1 MFLYKN
7 KFYTLYKQ
15 NLNKFKIVLFIF
27 LLYNKVIKIRKKYMD
42 NDQIWKAVLGELEM
56 GISRVNFITWFKN
69 TFIYS
74 IEDDRVIIS
83 VPNDFTKRWLEQ
95 KYYKSIK
102 ISIEKIIN
110 KKISEIE
117 YQINLKKEEVE
128 KKEEKNNCINEKV
141 LTKNSSSITINS
153 NEAKINVSCF
163 GLNAKY
169 SFGTFI
175 VGKSTELAYA
185 ACQAIVNNPGRA
197 YNPLFIYG
205 GVGLGKTHL
214 LQAIGNELVK
224 TGKKVL
230 YTTSEQFTNNYID
243 SIRSGKAK
251 EFKNLYRNVD
261 LLLVDDV
268 QFMGGKDG
276 TQEEFFHTFNEL
288 QQGDK
293 QIVLSSDR
301 PPKAIPAIEKRLISR
316 FESGMVVD
324 VGRPDIET
332 KIAILEKKAKE
343 KNYIIEEEI
352 LNYIANS
359 IQNNIRELEGALNK
373 IVAYYEFHNIKPTLK
388 IVKSILNDLTN
399 NNQIKPIAPKDVLEI
414 VAQFYNITLKE
425 LIGGKRKKEL
435 VVPRQ
440 IAMYI
445 IREELKTSYPSI
457 GEEFGGRDH
466 TTAIHA
472 YNKINKDKEEN
483 EKLNQDI
490 QSIKQLLYGS
500 F

>member
-1 MFLYKN
+1 M
-7 KFYTLYKQ
+7 T
-15 NLNKFKIVLFIF
+15 
-27 LLYNKVIKIRKKYMD
+27 
-42 NDQIWKAVLGELEM
+42 NDQIWQAVLGELEI

-69 TFIYS
+69 TFIHS
-74 IEDDRVIIS
+74 IEESKVIIS

-95 KYYKSIK
+95 KYYKSIRS
-102 ISIEKIIN
+102 SIEKIIE
-110 KKISEIE
+110 KKINEIE
-117 YQINLKKEEVE
+117 FKINLAKESSEEKVIE
-128 KKEEKNNCINEKV
+128 KKTEKKNEDLV
-141 LTKNSSSITINS
+141 NVSP
-153 NEAKINVSCF
+153 NEVKINVSRF
-163 GLNAKY
+163 GLNPKY
-169 SFGTFI
+169 SFSNFV
-175 VGKSTELAYA
+175 VGKATELAYA
-185 ACQAIVNNPGRA
+185 ACQAIVSNPGKA

-214 LQAIGNELVK
+214 LQAMGNELIK
-224 TGKKVL
+224 NNKKVL
-230 YTTSEQFTNNYID
+230 YTTSEQFTNNYIE
-243 SIRSGKAK
+243 SIRGGRAK

-316 FESGMVVD
+316 FESGMVAD

-332 KIAILEKKAKE
+332 KIAILEKKSKE

-352 LNYIANS
+352 LNYIAGS

-373 IVAYYEFHNIKPTLK
+373 IIAYHEFHNLKPTLK
-388 IVKSILNDLTN
+388 IVKNILNDLTN
-399 NNQIKPIAPKDVLEI
+399 NNQIKPVSPKDVLES
-414 VAQFYNITLKE
+414 VAQFYNINMKDLMGE
-425 LIGGKRKKEL
+425 KRKKEL
-435 VVPRQ
+435 VTPRQ
-440 IAMYI
+440 IAIFIM
-445 IREELKTSYPSI
+445 REELKTSYPTI
-457 GEEFGGRDH
+457 GEELGGRDH

-472 YNKINKDKEEN
+472 YNKINKEKDEN
-483 EKLNQDI
+483 EKMNQDI

>member
-1 MFLYKN
+1 MN
-7 KFYTLYKQ
+7 
-15 NLNKFKIVLFIF
+15 
-27 LLYNKVIKIRKKYMD
+27 
-42 NDQIWKAVLGELEM
+42 NDQIWQAVLGELEI
-56 GISRVNFITWFKN
+56 GISRANFITWFKN

-74 IEDDRVIIS
+74 IEEGHVIIS

-95 KYYKSIK
+95 KYYKAIK
-102 ISIEKIIN
+102 SSIEKIIE
-110 KKISEIE
+110 KKITELE
-117 YQINLKKEEVE
+117 YKINLKKEDEENISIKKGDKENSIKSKQNIEE
-128 KKEEKNNCINEKV
+128 KKSIIEE
-141 LTKNSSSITINS
+141 T
-153 NEAKINVSCF
+153 KINVSRF
-163 GLNAKY
+163 GLNPKY
-169 SFGTFI
+169 SFSNFI
-175 VGKSTELAYA
+175 VGKATELAYA
-185 ACQAIVNNPGRA
+185 ACQAIVANPGKS

-214 LQAIGNELVK
+214 LQAMGNELAK
-224 TGKKVL
+224 LNKKVL

-243 SIRSGKAK
+243 SIKSGKAK

-261 LLLVDDV
+261 LLLIDDV

-288 QQGDK
+288 QQGDR

-316 FESGMVVD
+316 FESGMVAD
-324 VGRPDIET
+324 VGRPDTET
-332 KIAILEKKAKE
+332 KVAILEKKAKE

-373 IVAYYEFHNIKPTLK
+373 IIAYHEFHNLRPTLK
-388 IVKSILNDLTN
+388 IVKNILNDLTN
-399 NNQIKPIAPKDVLEI
+399 NNQIKPVSPKDVLET
-414 VAQFYNITLKE
+414 VSQFYNISQKD

-435 VVPRQ
+435 VTPRQ
-440 IAMYI
+440 ISIYI
-445 IREELKTSYPSI
+445 MREELKTSYPSI
-457 GEEFGGRDH
+457 GEELGGRDH

-472 YNKINKDKEEN
+472 YNKINKEKDEN
-483 EKLNQDI
+483 EKINQDI

>member
-1 MFLYKN
+1 MTN
-7 KFYTLYKQ
+7 E
-15 NLNKFKIVLFIF
+15 
-27 LLYNKVIKIRKKYMD
+27 
-42 NDQIWKAVLGELEM
+42 QIWQAVLGELEI

-74 IEDDRVIIS
+74 IEDGVVTIS
-83 VPNDFTKRWLEQ
+83 VPNDFTKKWLEQ
-95 KYYKSIK
+95 KYYKAIK
-102 ISIEKIIN
+102 SSIEKISENKIKEIN
-110 KKISEIE
+110 FK
-117 YQINLKKEEVE
+117 INLKKNEEEKNSEKIRE
-128 KKEEKNNCINEKV
+128 KKENIKIDPKNNFSLNE
-141 LTKNSSSITINS
+141 N

-169 SFGTFI
+169 AFSNFV
-175 VGKSTELAYA
+175 VGKSSELAYA
-185 ACQAIVNNPGRA
+185 ACQAIVNNPGKA

-214 LQAIGNELVK
+214 LQAMGNELVK
-224 TGKKVL
+224 NGKKVL
-230 YTTSEQFTNNYID
+230 YTTSEQFTNNYIE

-251 EFKNLYRNVD
+251 EFKNQYRNVD

-332 KIAILEKKAKE
+332 KIAILEKKAKDR
-343 KNYIIEEEI
+343 NYIIEEEI

-373 IVAYYEFHNIKPTLK
+373 IIAYHEFHNLKPSLK
-388 IVKSILNDLTN
+388 VVKNILNDLIN
-399 NNQIKPIAPKDVLEI
+399 NNQIKPISAKDVIEI
-414 VAQFYNITLKE
+414 VCQFYNINHKD
-425 LIGGKRKKEL
+425 LIGNKRKKEL
-435 VVPRQ
+435 VIPRQ

-445 IREELKTSYPSI
+445 MREELKISYPSI
-457 GEEFGGRDH
+457 GEELGGRDH
-466 TTAIHA
+466 TTAMHA
-472 YNKINKDKEEN
+472 YNKIQKEKDLDNKI
-483 EKLNQDI
+483 NQDI
-490 QSIKQLLYGS
+490 QSIKQLIYGS

>member
-1 MFLYKN
+1 MN
-7 KFYTLYKQ
+7 
-15 NLNKFKIVLFIF
+15 
-27 LLYNKVIKIRKKYMD
+27 
-42 NDQIWKAVLGELEM
+42 NDQIWQAVLGELEM

-74 IEDDRVIIS
+74 IDSDRIIIS

-95 KYYKSIK
+95 KYYKPIK
-102 ISIEKIIN
+102 CSIEKIIN
-110 KKISEIE
+110 KKIGEVE
-117 YQINLKKEEVE
+117 YQINLKKENLD
-128 KKEEKNNCINEKV
+128 KKEEKII
-141 LTKNSSSITINS
+141 SINS
-153 NEAKINVSCF
+153 MAGQVATATGANEVKINVSCF

-169 SFGTFI
+169 SFSTFI

-185 ACQAIVNNPGRA
+185 ACQAIVNNPGKA

-214 LQAIGNELVK
+214 LQAVGNELIK
-224 TGKKVL
+224 RGRKVL

-243 SIRSGKAK
+243 SIKSGKAK

-352 LNYIANS
+352 LNYVANS

-373 IVAYYEFHNIKPTLK
+373 IIAYHEFHNIKPTLK
-388 IVKSILNDLTN
+388 IVKNILNDLTN
-399 NNQIKPIAPKDVLEI
+399 NNQIKPVSPKDVLET
-414 VAQFYNITLKE
+414 VAQFYNISLKD
-425 LIGGKRKKEL
+425 LSGGKRKKEL

-445 IREELKTSYPSI
+445 MREELKTSYPTI
-457 GEEFGGRDH
+457 GDELGGRDH

-472 YNKINKDKEEN
+472 FNKINREKEDN
-483 EKLNQDI
+483 EKLNQDL

>member
-1 MFLYKN
+1 MTN
-7 KFYTLYKQ
+7 E
-15 NLNKFKIVLFIF
+15 
-27 LLYNKVIKIRKKYMD
+27 
-42 NDQIWKAVLGELEM
+42 QIWQAVLGELEI

-74 IEDDRVIIS
+74 IGEEEGKVIIS

-102 ISIEKIIN
+102 SSIEKIIN
-110 KKISEIE
+110 KKINEIDFK
-117 YQINLKKEEVE
+117 INLKKEELDGKIIE
-128 KKEEKNNCINEKV
+128 KKTEKKSEESLSV
-141 LTKNSSSITINS
+141 NSS
-153 NEAKINVSCF
+153 EAKINVSRF

-169 SFGTFI
+169 TFSTFV

-185 ACQAIVNNPGRA
+185 ACQAIVSNPGKA

-214 LQAIGNELVK
+214 LQAMGNELAK
-224 TGKKVL
+224 NNKKVL

-243 SIRSGKAK
+243 SIKGGRAK

-316 FESGMVVD
+316 FESGMVAD

-343 KNYIIEEEI
+343 KNYIIEDEI
-352 LNYIANS
+352 LRYVAES

-373 IVAYYEFHNIKPTLK
+373 VVAYHEFHNLKPTLK

-399 NNQIKPIAPKDVLEI
+399 NNQIKPVSPKDVLES
-414 VAQFYNITLKE
+414 VAQFYEISMKD
-425 LIGGKRKKEL
+425 LIGEKRKKEL
-435 VVPRQ
+435 VNPRQ
-440 IAMYI
+440 IAIFIM
-445 IREELKTSYPSI
+445 REELKTSYPTI
-457 GEEFGGRDH
+457 GEELGGRDH

-472 YNKINKDKEEN
+472 YNKINKEKEEN
-483 EKLNQDI
+483 EKMSQDI

-500 F
+500 M